1 MQLIGAAG
9 AGPGALFGAS
19 GPLRLAVAFDSVFT
33 NLLAKGQLMNLQI
46 CLEKLKLIGTLD
58 FANVAEDGSPQVRC
72 ISALH
77 YEPDAVYFLTSRGK
91 PFARDLARD
100 GRVQAVGRTRF
111 NEMLRLSGRA
121 VEVPGVE
128 GVRIR
133 DLIYAEQPY
142 LANVYPGQTRDIN
155 VIFQIEDASIE
166 YFNLG
171 VHPIF
176 RETYRLDGGQAA
188 SAAERARACA
198 RRASSRLARLVS
210 RSAFTRRTACIAA
223 RASRRA
229 QSRRSSA
236 WANRGAKE

>member
-1 MQLIGAAG
+1 
-9 AGPGALFGAS
+9 
-19 GPLRLAVAFDSVFT
+19 
-33 NLLAKGQLMNLQI
+33 MNLQT
-46 CLEKLKLIGTLD
+46 CLEKIKLIGTLD

-91 PFARDLARD
+91 PFARELACD

-111 NEMLRLSGRA
+111 NEMLRLSGTA
-121 VEVPGVE
+121 IEVAGDE
-128 GVRIR
+128 GLRIR

-155 VIFQIEDASIE
+155 VIFEIRDVSIE

-176 RETYRLDGGQAA
+176 RETYRLDGEPAA
-188 SAAERARACA
+188 VHGYRI
-198 RRASSRLARLVS
+198 
-210 RSAFTRRTACIAA
+210 TDACIGCGTCQGVCPQGVIEEGEAGEPF
-223 RASRRA
+223 RIRA
-229 QSRRSSA
+229 Q
-236 WANRGAKE
+236 NCLHCGACFEACPVDAIERVGE

>member
-1 MQLIGAAG
+1 MHTTLQS
-9 AGPGALFGAS
+9 PS
-19 GPLRLAVAFDSVFT
+19 
-33 NLLAKGQLMNLQI
+33 KGKIMNLQT

-58 FANVAEDGSPQVRC
+58 FANVAEDGSPKVRC

-77 YEPDAVYFLTSRGK
+77 YDSDAVYFLASRGK
-91 PFARDLARD
+91 PFARDLVRD

-111 NEMLRLSGRA
+111 NEMLRLSGTAR
-121 VEVPGVE
+121 EVPGAE

-142 LANVYPGQTRDIN
+142 LANVYPGKTREIN

-176 RETYRLDGGQAA
+176 RETYRLDGDVAQA
-188 SAAERARACA
+188 RGYRI
-198 RRASSRLARLVS
+198 
-210 RSAFTRRTACIAA
+210 TDACIGCGTCQGVCPQGVIEESEPGEPF
-223 RASRRA
+223 RIRA
-229 QSRRSSA
+229 Q
-236 WANRGAKE
+236 NCLHCGACFEACPVDAIERVGE

>member
-1 MQLIGAAG
+1 MHTTLQSPSEGNI
-9 AGPGALFGAS
+9 
-19 GPLRLAVAFDSVFT
+19 
-33 NLLAKGQLMNLQI
+33 MNLQT
-46 CLEKLKLIGTLD
+46 CLEKLRLIGTLD

-111 NEMLRLSGRA
+111 NEMLRLSGTAR
-121 VEVPGVE
+121 EVPGTE
-128 GVRIR
+128 GARIR

-155 VIFQIEDASIE
+155 VIFEIRDVSIE

-176 RETYRLDGGQAA
+176 RETYRLDGDVAQA
-188 SAAERARACA
+188 RGYRI
-198 RRASSRLARLVS
+198 
-210 RSAFTRRTACIAA
+210 TDACIGCGTCQGVCPQGVIEEGEPGEPF
-223 RASRRA
+223 RIRT
-229 QSRRSSA
+229 Q
-236 WANRGAKE
+236 NCLHCGACFGACPVDAIERVGE

>member
-1 MQLIGAAG
+1 
-9 AGPGALFGAS
+9 
-19 GPLRLAVAFDSVFT
+19 
-33 NLLAKGQLMNLQI
+33 MNLQT

-91 PFARDLARD
+91 PFARELACD

-111 NEMLRLSGRA
+111 NEMLRLSGTA
-121 VEVPGVE
+121 IEVTGDE
-128 GVRIR
+128 GLRIR

-155 VIFQIEDASIE
+155 VIFEIRGVSIE

-176 RETYRLDGGQAA
+176 RETYRLDGEAA
-188 SAAERARACA
+188 AVRGYRI
-198 RRASSRLARLVS
+198 
-210 RSAFTRRTACIAA
+210 TDACIGCGTC
-223 RASRRA
+223 
-229 QSRRSSA
+229 QGVCP
-236 WANRGAKE
+236 RGVIEEGEAGEPFHIRTQNCLHCGACFEACPVDAIERVGE